1 MTKVAND
8 LLTKGLQ
15 VTPARSIANQQVQSL
30 EQKLQPFALLARRY
44 RGLVG

>member
-15 VTPARSIANQQVQSL
+15 GTPAWSIANQQMQSP
-30 EQKLQPFALLARRY
+30 EQGPAS
-44 RGLVG
+44 